1 MPGGFIPGV
10 KYDFPSLDEI
20 CYLLSFLIRI
30 YKKVFHFVFIS
41 KETVGCVD
49 WQVKNVGTN

>member
-1 MPGGFIPGV
+1 MPGGFMPGV
-10 KYDFPSLDEI
+10 KCDFPSLDEI